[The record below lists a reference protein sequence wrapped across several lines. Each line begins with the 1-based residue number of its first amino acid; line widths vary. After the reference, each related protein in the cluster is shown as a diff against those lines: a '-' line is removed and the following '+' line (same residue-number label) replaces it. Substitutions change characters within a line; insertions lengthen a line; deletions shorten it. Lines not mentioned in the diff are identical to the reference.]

1 MVLAIIVRMAFEK
14 ELTPIQIRQFK
25 DVFLKSVGNQ
35 TRKDFK
41 VYILADQVRNFKGSR
56 ANRTLIE
63 ELTKDYPNIYVKDP
77 ERRVFDIEVRCD
89 FDDEL
94 APNFVEKVFQEAE
107 RPQSTFLLSFQP
119 IIVDSNTGTKYKN
132 PQKYDSKGASMC
144 CALIQKG
151 EKKFGVYDRPHIKM
165 PSHVGICHPIGEGYF
180 FLHAHGENLLTK
192 IPCKAVP
199 IRQI

>member
-1 MVLAIIVRMAFEK
+1 MAFEK

-94 APNFVEKVFQEAE
+94 APNFVENVYQEAE
-107 RPQSTFLLSFQP
+107 RPQ
-119 IIVDSNTGTKYKN
+119 
-132 PQKYDSKGASMC
+132 
-144 CALIQKG
+144 
-151 EKKFGVYDRPHIKM
+151 
-165 PSHVGICHPIGEGYF
+165 
-180 FLHAHGENLLTK
+180 
-192 IPCKAVP
+192 
-199 IRQI
+199 